1 MKETSVWRKEY
12 LIRRMYYILLTFAVL
27 LFLGTP
33 AAAHEADQ
41 AGPGTHRNITGVVTK
56 IQSGL
61 VFVKPPEGLRFR
73 VISPRKADR
82 IGLHDAKAGDMVT
95 LVVDEGNV
103 LVDAHKTST
112 PGAGHRLLAG
122 NLNYAD
128 MYWQEIKLSTP
139 DGVESFAVDTLTG
152 SKLSVLKE
160 GTLVRVELDED
171 NVIIDIH
178 QIH

>member
-1 MKETSVWRKEY
+1 M
-12 LIRRMYYILLTFAVL
+12 RRMHSILLTFAGL
-27 LFLGTP
+27 LFLG
-33 AAAHEADQ
+33 AFASAHEADQ
-41 AGPGTHRNITGVVTK
+41 AGPGTHRAITGVVTK

-73 VISPRKADR
+73 VISPLKADR
-82 IGLHDAKAGDMVT
+82 IGLHEAKAGDMVT

-112 PGAGHRLLAG
+112 PGVGHRLLAG
-122 NLNYAD
+122 KLNYAD

-152 SKLSVLKE
+152 SKLSLLKE

-171 NVIIDIH
+171 NVMVDIH
-178 QIH
+178 PIH

>member
-1 MKETSVWRKEY
+1 
-12 LIRRMYYILLTFAVL
+12 
-27 LFLGTP
+27 
-33 AAAHEADQ
+33 
-41 AGPGTHRNITGVVTK
+41 VTK

-73 VISPRKADR
+73 VISPMKADR
-82 IGLHDAKAGDMVT
+82 IGLHEAKAGDMVT

-112 PGAGHRLLAG
+112 PGAGHRLLTG
-122 NLNYAD
+122 KLNYAD

-152 SKLSVLKE
+152 SKLSLLKE

-171 NVIIDIH
+171 NVMVDIH
-178 QIH
+178 PIH